1 MRPLSPALQGGWP
14 DAALAG
20 RSGAVC
26 DPGSVR
32 GGGAGG
38 GAVRLRP
45 ARAALRARLPAVL
58 LPVPADQP
66 AHRPLRRVDGRPAP
80 LPARGVRR
88 DPRGV
93 AAGPADDG
101 ADLGHRLVRGRRGG
115 GGGRRDR
122 AGVRRARRG
131 RHRRVHRAGGQ
142 RGAAGLRPQLPDAV
156 RGPDPQR
163 DRPQVRRGG
172 DRGRRDLLLRRRELA
187 DPGRPGRP
195 VRARPHPP
203 VRPAVDPA
211 RRRRAGL
218 RGPGCD
224 LAYAVCRGQPQAA
237 GGTHGRPAAAAGADP
252 GRGAGDGARQVAAW
266 RLGGGRWPVTAFALT
281 SEQQDLAERVR
292 ELASGQL
299 RALAEA
305 GTPGQVN
312 RELIK
317 AMGDL
322 GLLARLFPGVGAG
335 GLSREAAAMDLC
347 LLREALATQSTEAE
361 TALALQGLG
370 SYPVLQSGQEE
381 VVRRWLPAVAAGDAV
396 AAFALTEP
404 GAGSDA
410 AALALRAEPDG
421 PGWRLTGEKMW
432 ISNAPEADFYT
443 VFARTTPG
451 AGARGVS
458 AFVVPAD
465 RPGLGGEHLDM
476 ISPHPIGRLVFD
488 GVPVQSAELLG
499 EQDRGF
505 RVAMRTLDLFRPSVG
520 AFAVGMAQAAT
531 DAAVAHAGTR
541 TAFGG
546 PLKDQQAVSHLL
558 AEMATRTEAARLLV
572 YAAAAAYDA
581 TCAAGGAAGA
591 AGSAGG
597 AGGNGLAAKSAMAKL
612 FATETAQFVVDAA
625 VQLHGA
631 RALRRGHLLEHLYR
645 EVRAPRIYEGASEVQ
660 RTIIARELYR

>member
-1 MRPLSPALQGGWP
+1 
-14 DAALAG
+14 
-20 RSGAVC
+20 
-26 DPGSVR
+26 
-32 GGGAGG
+32 
-38 GAVRLRP
+38 
-45 ARAALRARLPAVL
+45 
-58 LPVPADQP
+58 
-66 AHRPLRRVDGRPAP
+66 
-80 LPARGVRR
+80 
-88 DPRGV
+88 
-93 AAGPADDG
+93 
-101 ADLGHRLVRGRRGG
+101 
-115 GGGRRDR
+115 
-122 AGVRRARRG
+122 
-131 RHRRVHRAGGQ
+131 
-142 RGAAGLRPQLPDAV
+142 
-156 RGPDPQR
+156 
-163 DRPQVRRGG
+163 
-172 DRGRRDLLLRRRELA
+172 
-187 DPGRPGRP
+187 
-195 VRARPHPP
+195 
-203 VRPAVDPA
+203 
-211 RRRRAGL
+211 
-218 RGPGCD
+218 
-224 LAYAVCRGQPQAA
+224 
-237 GGTHGRPAAAAGADP
+237 
-252 GRGAGDGARQVAAW
+252 
-266 RLGGGRWPVTAFALT
+266 VTAFALT
-281 SEQQDLAERVR
+281 AEQQDFAERVR
-292 ELASGQL
+292 DLASGQL

-305 GTPGQVN
+305 GTPGRVN

-317 AMGDL
+317 AMGES

-335 GLSREAAAMDLC
+335 SQSREAAALDLC
-347 LLREALATQSTEAE
+347 ILREALATQNTEAE

-370 SYPVLQSGQEE
+370 SYPVLQSGREE

-404 GAGSDA
+404 EAGSDA
-410 AALALRAEPDG
+410 AALALRAESDG
-421 PGWRLTGEKMW
+421 PGWRLTGEKIW

-465 RPGLGGEHLDM
+465 RAGLGGEHLDM

-488 GVPVQSAELLG
+488 GVPVQAEELLG

-572 YAAAAAYDA
+572 YAAAAGYDA
-581 TCAAGGAAGA
+581 AARADG
-591 AGSAGG
+591 GG
-597 AGGNGLAAKSAMAKL
+597 AGGPGGAGAKGLAAKSAMAKL

-625 VQLHGA
+625 VQIHGA
-631 RALRRGHLLEHLYR
+631 RALRREHPLEHLYR

>member
-1 MRPLSPALQGGWP
+1 M
-14 DAALAG
+14 
-20 RSGAVC
+20 
-26 DPGSVR
+26 
-32 GGGAGG
+32 
-38 GAVRLRP
+38 
-45 ARAALRARLPAVL
+45 
-58 LPVPADQP
+58 
-66 AHRPLRRVDGRPAP
+66 
-80 LPARGVRR
+80 
-88 DPRGV
+88 
-93 AAGPADDG
+93 
-101 ADLGHRLVRGRRGG
+101 
-115 GGGRRDR
+115 
-122 AGVRRARRG
+122 
-131 RHRRVHRAGGQ
+131 
-142 RGAAGLRPQLPDAV
+142 
-156 RGPDPQR
+156 
-163 DRPQVRRGG
+163 
-172 DRGRRDLLLRRRELA
+172 
-187 DPGRPGRP
+187 
-195 VRARPHPP
+195 
-203 VRPAVDPA
+203 
-211 RRRRAGL
+211 
-218 RGPGCD
+218 
-224 LAYAVCRGQPQAA
+224 
-237 GGTHGRPAAAAGADP
+237 
-252 GRGAGDGARQVAAW
+252 
-266 RLGGGRWPVTAFALT
+266 TAFALT

-292 ELASGQL
+292 DLASGQL

-305 GTPGQVN
+305 GTPGHVN

-322 GLLARLFPGVGAG
+322 GLLARLFPGVAAG
-335 GLSREAAAMDLC
+335 SLARSAAALDLC

-370 SYPVLQSGQEE
+370 SYPVLQSGREE

-404 GAGSDA
+404 EAGSDA
-410 AALALRAEPDG
+410 AALTLRAEPDG
-421 PGWRLTGEKMW
+421 PGWRLTGEKIW

-476 ISPHPIGRLVFD
+476 ISPHPIGRLIFD
-488 GVPVQSAELLG
+488 GVPVQPAELLG

-581 TCAAGGAAGA
+581 AAGA
-591 AGSAGG
+591 SADAGAPAGTG
-597 AGGNGLAAKSAMAKL
+597 KGLAAKSAMAKL